1 MMDLEERITW
11 KPGEAIVGKKK
22 EVDAIMAER
31 GLHFVPARTSK
42 EPDYMN
48 KKRRAD

>member
-42 EPDYMN
+42 EPDYM
-48 KKRRAD
+48 KKERRAD